1 MPKPAVLL
9 MLSFSHLRVTM
20 LILAESLSGCVPLAG
35 ALVGGYVVVMLFI
48 FFVGRSLGNA
58 KKARAAGGRRKAE
71 EAQQTDLNHDP
82 GAFFAFL
89 KALEK
94 VIFPISCLFGVAGM
108 TGGFYVGGVGGAIV
122 GAPVGFIVGFVL
134 VYSLPL
140 VLVSATA
147 ILAVVLGV
155 AAIILVIW
163 LIYSLWGVGKP

>member
-1 MPKPAVLL
+1 MLNCRPEAFLL
-9 MLSFSHLRVTM
+9 GVVV
-20 LILAESLSGCVPLAG
+20 LILDASLSGCVPLVG

-48 FFVGRSLGNA
+48 FFAGRSRANA
-58 KKARAAGGRRKAE
+58 KKARWAAEGRRKAE
-71 EAQQTDLNHDP
+71 EARQKDLNHEH
-82 GAFFAFL
+82 GVFFAFL

-108 TGGFYVGGVGGAIV
+108 VGGFYVGGVGGAIV
-122 GAPVGFIVGFVL
+122 GVPVGFIVGFVL

-140 VLVSATA
+140 ILVSATA
-147 ILAVVLGV
+147 ILAVVLGA